1 MVLLGLAPSTH
12 ALSNCSG
19 HDTKGILFFLR
30 YGCQVNIYMDGT
42 VGVGHSGVE
51 VGQGIDT
58 KVAQCVA
65 HTLGIPLDLISIDP
79 TTSFVATN
87 ADPTGGSI
95 TSGLNRYLH
104 RELYDGSMTD

>member
-1 MVLLGLAPSTH
+1 
-12 ALSNCSG
+12 
-19 HDTKGILFFLR
+19 
-30 YGCQVNIYMDGT
+30 MDGT

-51 VGQGIDT
+51 VGQGINT

-65 HTLGIPLDLISIDP
+65 HELGIPLDLIAIDP

-95 TSGLNRYLH
+95 TSGLNRFATLSLSLCVCVCACVCVCVCACVGVGVSA
-104 RELYDGSMTD
+104 RACAWFRAWVLTEASAARS